1 MTVFS
6 SINEFEYNGTFEG
19 IRKDV
24 IVSQMIKA
32 LQKRFPSICDKNY
45 ELSLFLPIFQR
56 YILENSSIT
65 HELDSERIRLLNIT
79 EFTEFEDIQD
89 NDALDDALLT
99 KLATVKLNDK
109 VDSVIG
115 KQSPLFEV
123 KNGKCSLDIILQQI
137 QNLNIL
143 FNCDVP
149 LIFITT
155 PETESQISDFLKE
168 SYPCNKVE
176 WKTLVHSSF
185 PAIDKDTL
193 LPAVFQMN
201 VCEDDLWYPCGS
213 GNLIDTLY
221 FSGELD
227 NLIVQ
232 GKEVLFVSNM
242 ENLGATVDLNILSYM
257 ITNDINY
264 LVEVV
269 DRTANDS
276 NTGVLATY
284 ESTLRLVDYK
294 YLSRESARKCRTV
307 NTNNIW
313 INLRK
318 LKNLIESDSLNLP
331 ICSSAT
337 KTVISNSQFME
348 TLHLQ
353 THLGDCIGFFSNSQV
368 IKVPRNRFLPLA
380 TCEDLFLL
388 KSNLYDLDT
397 SGILSLY
404 PLRFELL
411 PSIKLG
417 DEFDNYGTFKIGIP
431 DIPNILELDHLTVT
445 GNVFFGRK
453 IILRGT
459 VIIICDEDDVITI
472 PDGSI
477 LENVI
482 VRNKSQLEDI
492 GQF

>member
-6 SINEFEYNGTFEG
+6 SINEFEYKDTFEG

-32 LQKRFPSICDKNY
+32 LQKHFPSICDKNY

-56 YILENSSIT
+56 YILENSSIS
-65 HELDSERIRLLNIT
+65 HELDSGKIRLLNT
-79 EFTEFEDIQD
+79 SEFTEFEDIRD
-89 NDALDDALLT
+89 SDALDHALLS
-99 KLATVKLNDK
+99 KLATLKLNGK
-109 VDSVIG
+109 ADSVIG
-115 KQSPLFEV
+115 KESPLFEV
-123 KNGKCSLDIILQQI
+123 KNGKCSLDIIVQQT
-137 QNLNIL
+137 QNLNTS

-149 LIFITT
+149 LIFMTSL
-155 PETESQISDFLKE
+155 ETEPQISNFLKE
-168 SYPCNKVE
+168 SYTCSKVE
-176 WKTLVHSSF
+176 WKTIVHSSF

-193 LPAVFQMN
+193 LPAVFQIN
-201 VCEDDLWYPCGS
+201 VCEEDLWYPCGS

-232 GKEVLFVSNM
+232 GKEVLFVSDLD
-242 ENLGATVDLNILSYM
+242 NLGAIVDLNILSYM
-257 ITNDINY
+257 ITNEIDY

-269 DRTANDS
+269 ERTANDS

-284 ESTLRLVDYK
+284 ESKLRLVDYK
-294 YLSRESARKCRTV
+294 CLSRESARKCKTV

-331 ICSSAT
+331 ICSSET
-337 KTVISNSQFME
+337 KMIIHNSPLME
-348 TLHLQ
+348 ILHLQ
-353 THLGDCIGFFSNSQV
+353 TNLGDCIDFFSNSQI

-388 KSNLYDLDT
+388 NSNLYDLDT
-397 SGILSLY
+397 SGSLNLY

-417 DEFDNYGTFKIGIP
+417 DEFANYETFKIGIP
-431 DIPNILELDHLTVT
+431 DIPNILELDHLTVM
-445 GNVFFGRK
+445 GNVFFGYK

-459 VIIICDEDDVITI
+459 VVIICDEDDVIII

-492 GQF
+492 DKF